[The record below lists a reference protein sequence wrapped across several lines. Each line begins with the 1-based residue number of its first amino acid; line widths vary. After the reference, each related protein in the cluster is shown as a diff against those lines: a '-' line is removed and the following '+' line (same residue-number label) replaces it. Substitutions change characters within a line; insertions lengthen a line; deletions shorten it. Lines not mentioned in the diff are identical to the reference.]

1 MSRPLSLPIAAVLVA
16 LTLAHGARAGGRDPA
31 PTLFRHYS
39 PLARVE
45 RRPAP
50 KMGWE
55 VQRWILVSARGDTA
69 FALWRPASKRTA
81 HPWTAVLIGG
91 FDTGDRSALL
101 VPDDTLFN
109 TLGVNWP
116 WRGKRRLTPTEFAL
130 QLPAIQRAVLRSPS
144 VLALGVEA
152 AARTRGVDPERIVV
166 VGASLGVPT
175 ALAALRLTSIPKALV
190 LLDGGADLELMMRA
204 GLEHEGWL
212 SAAAAITAAGAYQWV
227 WPLEPML
234 NAPAAAQVPV
244 LVMNSTDDERVP
256 RAAALKLQASLPH
269 ATVHWRS
276 GPHVLPSAKD
286 VIWRLTHEVDVW
298 LRASDAPAKA
308 ASAPRTRASLSEPH

>member
-1 MSRPLSLPIAAVLVA
+1 
-16 LTLAHGARAGGRDPA
+16 
-31 PTLFRHYS
+31 
-39 PLARVE
+39 
-45 RRPAP
+45 
-50 KMGWE
+50 
-55 VQRWILVSARGDTA
+55 
-69 FALWRPASKRTA
+69 ASKRTA
-81 HPWTAVLIGG
+81 HPWTAVLFGG
-91 FDTGDRSALL
+91 FETGDRSALL

-227 WPLEPML
+227 WPLEPVL
-234 NAPAAAQVPV
+234 NAPAAAQVPG

-256 RAAALKLQASLPH
+256 PAAALH
-269 ATVHWRS
+269 
-276 GPHVLPSAKD
+276 SAKGLSPKHLH
-286 VIWRLTHEVDVW
+286 VVPKRGT
-298 LRASDAPAKA
+298 APAPCGPRGAFREGRRGRGCKSRRVGSTFRLPVAGGRNLGSARIRTQAVDHRGGNREAHPDGTRPCHPDDHDRRNRGGQHRDA
-308 ASAPRTRASLSEPH
+308 ARAQAGGEPARAYPPGRAK